1 MNSNIKDYLRQLGIR
16 DDAKVAAT
24 NALFEKIQNFA
35 IKEADKKMG
44 ADAPLA
50 LSVIFELMKQS
61 TSGHLAHR
69 VNNDKN

>member
-24 NALFEKIQNFA
+24 NALFEKIRNFA

-50 LSVIFELMKQS
+50 LSVIFEAMKQS
-61 TSGHLAHR
+61 TAGHLAHR